1 MKKTIAVILAFLVL
15 VTMLVSCEHFVPAG
29 EDERP
34 SLPSS
39 GEGTAPA
46 GGTEAT
52 DGTEPA
58 EENHGFTVFPE
69 GNYLADPMFDTD
81 EYLPDYDVDLSSV
94 HRFSTLDNLCST
106 ETTVYSIRNGLD
118 AGSSLFITYMDKA
131 TGISLP
137 LCGKPECMHNDG
149 NCNANVNRPR
159 GLCVYDGKLYWQD
172 YGQVMRMNLD
182 GTEREKVCYY
192 SDYGSNLVIVFHR
205 GYVYYTSEKNDIKDG
220 KAGNRVRV
228 CALPL
233 AGGDPIV
240 LLDRFV
246 DGGVNCLLMP
256 VGRDVYIMLNMA
268 LQKKGGGE
276 DDLRDRV
283 ELLRWDTKTRKG
295 ELLYS
300 ADAPEGAVYSR
311 YSFRPIPGDGIY
323 FDLCGVP
330 RDFRQIVYRYS
341 FETGEVEP
349 IMELYEGP
357 GDYFT
362 APFFTRDYIIVEHG
376 GTGDTLFYR
385 NMLLYNYEGEPVKR
399 LTPGDEYYFQTFFGM
414 DEENLYGMCTI
425 LEEDRKFDAFFAV
438 PLDGSEVILIDKY

>member
-246 DGGVNCLLMP
+246 DGGV
-256 VGRDVYIMLNMA
+256 A
-268 LQKKGGGE
+268 
-276 DDLRDRV
+276 
-283 ELLRWDTKTRKG
+283 
-295 ELLYS
+295 S
-300 ADAPEGAVYSR
+300 S
-311 YSFRPIPGDGIY
+311 
-323 FDLCGVP
+323 
-330 RDFRQIVYRYS
+330 
-341 FETGEVEP
+341 
-349 IMELYEGP
+349 
-357 GDYFT
+357 
-362 APFFTRDYIIVEHG
+362 
-376 GTGDTLFYR
+376 
-385 NMLLYNYEGEPVKR
+385 
-399 LTPGDEYYFQTFFGM
+399 
-414 DEENLYGMCTI
+414 
-425 LEEDRKFDAFFAV
+425 FFAATPKPEKASCSTARMHRREPCIPDTAFAQFPGTAFISTSV
-438 PLDGSEVILIDKY
+438 GYPVISGKLYTDTPSRLERWSRLWSSMKGRGITSRRRSLRATISSWSTAGPATRFSIATCFSITTRGSRSNG